1 VTGVRGKGRVHVIG
15 AGLAG
20 LSAATRLAER
30 GVAVTLS
37 EGAAQAGGR
46 CRSYHDPQLDLTIDN
61 GNHLVLSGN
70 RAVMTY
76 LERLG
81 AQDRLAGPAK
91 ADLAFMDL
99 RDGTRWRL
107 RPNDGPLAWWVFAKG
122 RRVPGAKAADYLP
135 LASLLWRHPG
145 KRIDQVLKPQG
156 VLWERLLEPF
166 FLAALNTAAVDG
178 SADLAGA
185 FGGQGSQTAFGPRG
199 AANLLTKLTT
209 YSAVLFMLVS
219 ISLTILLARSSGDR
233 SVLAGTPTQ
242 QTTPKK

>member
-1 VTGVRGKGRVHVIG
+1 MTGVRGKGRVHVIG
-15 AGLAG
+15 AGL
-20 LSAATRLAER
+20 
-30 GVAVTLS
+30 
-37 EGAAQAGGR
+37 
-46 CRSYHDPQLDLTIDN
+46 
-61 GNHLVLSGN
+61 
-70 RAVMTY
+70 AVMTY

-185 FGGQGSQTAFGPRG
+185 VVRETLARGGQACRPRIAHPTLAAAFVEPALAYLQAKGARAGFQRRAGPTRAWRNGSAGGSSLAGAGAAAGAERARCVPRHRQRPFHRTGPR
-199 AANLLTKLTT
+199 A
-209 YSAVLFMLVS
+209 SC
-219 ISLTILLARSSGDR
+219 
-233 SVLAGTPTQ
+233 
-242 QTTPKK
+242 